1 MPDPGKQALRTK
13 IALLKKGHSPEAL
26 KEKSERIKQLLFQ
39 TTEFKA
45 SNTILF
51 YASLSGEVQTKG
63 MIEHALSI
71 GKRVA
76 LPKISG
82 ERMSLHKIST
92 WDELEKN
99 GMGIPEPKAN
109 SREIPLKEIDL
120 ILLPGIAFDR
130 TGNRLGRG
138 KGYYDRL
145 LSEADKKVSKIA
157 AAFSFQIVDS
167 VPTATNDRK
176 IHKIITEDGIIECEK
191 GPQDDRE
198 GK

>member
-39 TTEFKA
+39 ITEFKA

-99 GMGIPEPKAN
+99 GMGIPEPKGSN
-109 SREIPLKEIDL
+109 GIPLEEICL
-120 ILLPGIAFDR
+120 IVVPGIAFDR
-130 TGNRLGRG
+130 AGNRLGRG

-145 LSEADKKVSKIA
+145 LSEADADTPRIA
-157 AAFSFQIVDS
+157 LAFSFQIADS
-167 VPTATNDRK
+167 VPTAANDQK
-176 IHKIITEDGIIECEK
+176 VHKIITEDGTIECKK

-198 GK
+198 G